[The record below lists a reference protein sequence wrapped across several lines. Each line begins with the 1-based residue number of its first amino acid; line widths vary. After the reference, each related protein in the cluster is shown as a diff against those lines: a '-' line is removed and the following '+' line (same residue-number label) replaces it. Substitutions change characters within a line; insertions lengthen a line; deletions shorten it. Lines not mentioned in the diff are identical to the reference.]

1 MLDTNV
7 VSALM
12 RKPSAAL
19 VARADAL
26 AGKLAISAIVAAE
39 LRFGSAKRGDPPVLF
54 GQVTQAIQKF
64 QIFDWTAQCVEQYA
78 LLRTQLELL
87 GKPIGALDTLIAAHA
102 LTLNAILVTHNTREF
117 TRIPELRVENWLDPK
132 IGSL

>member
-12 RKPSAAL
+12 RKPSSAL

-39 LRFGSAKRGDPPVLF
+39 LRFGAAKRGNPTVLL
-54 GQVTQAIQKF
+54 GQVNTVIQKF
-64 QIFDWTAQCVEQYA
+64 KVLDWTAQCIEQYA
-78 LLRTQLELL
+78 MLRTALELQ

-102 LTLNAILVTHNTREF
+102 LSLNAIFVTHNTREF
-117 TRIPELRVENWLDPK
+117 ARIPELRVENWLDPK
-132 IGSL
+132 